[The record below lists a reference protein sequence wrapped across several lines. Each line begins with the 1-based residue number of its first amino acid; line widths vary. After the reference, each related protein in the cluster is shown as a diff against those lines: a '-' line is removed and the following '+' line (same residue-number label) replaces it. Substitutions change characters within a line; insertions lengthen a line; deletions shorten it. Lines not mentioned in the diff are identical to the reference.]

1 MPTEANTRTTLRQVP
16 LGAGHVT
23 IEDVVDVSRG
33 RATPTIDTDEEVRS
47 RIGRSAGMI
56 QAAVDDGR
64 VVYGVTTGYGASAT
78 FGVDTEIAHDM
89 PLNLLRYH
97 GCGTGDPF
105 TYEQSAAIVAV
116 RAASLARGYS
126 GVRLELLERLCDL
139 VRFGIVPVIPQ
150 EGSVGA
156 SGDLTPLSYVAA
168 VLVGE
173 REVWRKGAQV
183 PAAEALE
190 SFRLEPLS
198 LRAKEGL
205 AMMNGTSVMTALAC
219 IAWDRAR
226 RLARLACTATA
237 MVSDVLGGEPGHFTD
252 RIFELKP
259 HAGQRVAAR
268 WIRETLG
275 KESDEE
281 AARVQDPYSIRCAPH
296 VIGVLLDSLPFT
308 RTLIE
313 TEVNGVNDNPL
324 IDPDQGRYLHG
335 GNFYGGHSC
344 LATDTLKNVV
354 SNIADLLDRQLNLL
368 CNPATN
374 HGLPANLVARTGY
387 DRYAHHGFKAME
399 ITASALT
406 AEALKMA
413 GPASVFS
420 RSTESHN
427 QDKVSMGTISA
438 REALRI
444 LDLTETVAV
453 VHLLGA
459 VQAVDL
465 RGAENVGEGSRAV
478 WEAVRAHVPKNEE
491 DRRMDRDIQVVLDLH
506 RTERLPV
513 GEIDFA

>member
-1 MPTEANTRTTLRQVP
+1 
-16 LGAGHVT
+16 LGSGRVT

-33 RATPTIDTDEEVRS
+33 SALPVIDDDEEVRS
-47 RIGRSAGMI
+47 RIARSAGMV
-56 QAAVDDGR
+56 QAAIDDGR

-78 FGVDTEIAHDM
+78 FGVDSEIAHEM

-97 GCGTGDPF
+97 GCGTGEPF
-105 TYEQSAAIVAV
+105 TEAESAAIVTV

-126 GVRLELLERLCDL
+126 GVRLALVERLCEL
-139 VRFGIVPVIPQ
+139 VQLGILPVIPQ

-173 REVWRKGAQV
+173 REVWRGGAQV
-183 PAAEALE
+183 AAADALAALG
-190 SFRLEPLS
+190 LEPLA

-205 AMMNGTSVMTALAC
+205 AVLNGTSVMTAIAC
-219 IAWDRAR
+219 LAWDRAL

-237 MVSDVLGGEPGHFTD
+237 MVSDVLDGEPGHFTD

-259 HAGQRVAAR
+259 HPGQRVAAR

-296 VIGVLLDSLPFT
+296 VIGVLLDALPFT

-313 TEVNGVNDNPL
+313 TEANGVNDNPL

-354 SNIADLLDRQLNLL
+354 ANVADLLDRQLSLL

-413 GPASVFS
+413 GPTSVFS

-444 LDLTETVAV
+444 LDLTETVAA
-453 VHLLGA
+453 VHLLA
-459 VQAVDL
+459 VVQAVDL
-465 RGAENVGEGSRAV
+465 RGPEAVSHAARTV
-478 WEAVRAHVPKNEE
+478 WEAVRAEVPKNEA
-491 DRRMDRDIQVVLDLH
+491 DRRMDGDIRAVLAMHARGD
-506 RTERLPV
+506 LPV
-513 GEIDFA
+513 GSMDWGAM

>member
-1 MPTEANTRTTLRQVP
+1 MPTEANRRTTVRQVP
-16 LGAGHVT
+16 LGSGHVT
-23 IEDVVDVSRG
+23 IEDVVDIAAG
-33 RATPTIDTDEEVRS
+33 RANPIIDADEEVRS
-47 RIGRSAGMI
+47 RINRSAGMV

-78 FGVDTEIAHDM
+78 FGVDSEIAHDM

-97 GCGTGDPF
+97 GCGTGEPF
-105 TYEQSAAIVAV
+105 SPEQSAAIVAV

-126 GVRLELLERLCDL
+126 GVRLVLLERLCQL

-168 VLVGE
+168 ALVGE
-173 REVWRKGAQV
+173 REVWQKGQEVKAKD
-183 PAAEALE
+183 ALAR
-190 SFRLEPLS
+190 FDLEPLD

-205 AMMNGTSVMTALAC
+205 AVLNGTSVMTALAC
-219 IAWDRAR
+219 LAWDRAR

-237 MVSDVLGGEPGHFTD
+237 MVSDVLDGEPGHFTD

-259 HAGQRVAAR
+259 HPGQRVAAR

-354 SNIADLLDRQLNLL
+354 ANVADLLDRQLCLL

-374 HGLPANLVARTGY
+374 HGLPANLVAREGY

-413 GPASVFS
+413 GPTSVFS

-438 REALRI
+438 REALRV
-444 LDLTETVAV
+444 LELAETVAV
-453 VHLLGA
+453 VHLLA
-459 VQAVDL
+459 VVQAVDL
-465 RGAENVGEGSRAV
+465 RGADDVSERSRAM
-478 WEAVRAHVPKNEE
+478 WEAVRAEVPKNEA
-491 DRRMDRDIQVVLDLH
+491 DRRMDGDIKAVLAMH
-506 RTERLPV
+506 RAGGLPV
-513 GEIDFA
+513 GEVDFS

>member
-1 MPTEANTRTTLRQVP
+1 
-16 LGAGHVT
+16 
-23 IEDVVDVSRG
+23 VVDIAYG
-33 RATPTIDTDEEVRS
+33 RATPHVDADEEVRS
-47 RIGRSAGMI
+47 RINRSAGMV

-78 FGVDTEIAHDM
+78 FGVDSEIAHDM

-97 GCGTGDPF
+97 GCGTGEPF
-105 TYEQSAAIVAV
+105 TEEQSAAIVAV

-126 GVRLELLERLCDL
+126 GVRMTLLERLCDL
-139 VRFGIVPVIPQ
+139 VRLRILPVIPQ

-168 VLVGE
+168 TLVGE
-173 REVWRKGAQV
+173 REVYHRGEV
-183 PAAEALE
+183 VDAAEALG
-190 SFRLEPLS
+190 RYDLEPLE

-205 AMMNGTSVMTALAC
+205 AVLNGTSVMTAIAC
-219 IAWDRAR
+219 LAWDRAR
-226 RLARLACTATA
+226 KLARLACTATA
-237 MVSDVLGGEPGHFTD
+237 IVSDVLEGEPGHFTD

-259 HAGQRVAAR
+259 HVGQRTAAR

-296 VIGVLLDSLPFT
+296 VIGVLLDALPFT
-308 RTLIE
+308 RTLLE
-313 TEVNGVNDNPL
+313 TELNGVNDNPL

-354 SNIADLLDRQLNLL
+354 ANVADLLDRQLNLL

-374 HGLPANLVARTGY
+374 HGLPANLVARKGY

-399 ITASALT
+399 ITASALA

-413 GPASVFS
+413 GPTSVFS

-438 REALRI
+438 REALRV

-465 RGAENVGEGSRAV
+465 RGPDAVGEGARQM
-478 WEAVRAHVPKNEE
+478 WEAVRAHVPKNEA
-491 DRRMDRDIQVVLDLH
+491 DRRMDGDIRTVLALH
-506 RTERLPV
+506 RAGELPV
-513 GEIDFA
+513 GEVDFP